1 MLRVVARSEG
11 QAPMNAQET
20 TDLAI
25 NLAWGGY
32 LNLLL
37 DLDMLLFSL
46 PLPSLRDKLIIIQG
60 QPLDQD
66 QLVPLLLLPTLL
78 AFMLV
83 RLDQY

>member
-1 MLRVVARSEG
+1 
-11 QAPMNAQET
+11 
-20 TDLAI
+20 
-25 NLAWGGY
+25 
-32 LNLLL
+32 
-37 DLDMLLFSL
+37 MLLFSL
-46 PLPSLRDKLIIIQG
+46 PLPSLREKLIIIQG